1 MEALGLAEALT
12 DAVRLRELER
22 DAVAG
27 ALPVPVEVTEDT
39 WLDDAGG
46 EAAPVGVAD
55 PVSVGLS
62 VRDAVRLDVADC
74 DIVLSCESDC
84 DGEGVSVCVIDAETE
99 GVALGLA
106 VPVELGVT
114 VCEALC
120 VKDGVLEGVAAPEGV
135 PDGNCDMVSV
145 RVPLFDEVRLLEGDI
160 LRVML
165 GVYAWLRL

>member
-1 MEALGLAEALT
+1 MRRRGRCLY
-12 DAVRLRELER
+12 
-22 DAVAG
+22 
-27 ALPVPVEVTEDT
+27 PVEVTEET
-39 WLDDAGG
+39 WLEDAAGD
-46 EAAPVGVAD
+46 AAPVGVAD

-120 VKDGVLEGVAAPEGV
+120 VKDGVLQRRRSARRSCPMETVTWSACACRSSMRSG
-135 PDGNCDMVSV
+135 C
-145 RVPLFDEVRLLEGDI
+145 
-160 LRVML
+160 LRVTYCASCWAYTL
-165 GVYAWLRL
+165 GYGYSLGWATGTDSE